1 MSVDA
6 LQAINAY
13 AQAAQT
19 GKTSQSSDAVALG
32 LQGES
37 AAKGTDFAAMV
48 QDAIGGAMASSAA
61 AEKLTVSASAGQ
73 TELVDVV
80 TAISAAE
87 IQLETVIAV
96 RDEMIKAYQDILR
109 MPI

>member
-1 MSVDA
+1 MSFSA
-6 LQAINAY
+6 LSAINAY

-19 GKTSQSSDAVALG
+19 AKTGEAGAAIAG
-32 LQGES
+32 LQDQAS
-37 AAKGTDFAAMV
+37 SGTDFSAMV
-48 QDAIGGAMASSAA
+48 KEAIGSATTGSIKAENISITAAS
-61 AEKLTVSASAGQ
+61 GQ
-73 TELVDVV
+73 GELIDVV
-80 TAISAAE
+80 TAISEAT